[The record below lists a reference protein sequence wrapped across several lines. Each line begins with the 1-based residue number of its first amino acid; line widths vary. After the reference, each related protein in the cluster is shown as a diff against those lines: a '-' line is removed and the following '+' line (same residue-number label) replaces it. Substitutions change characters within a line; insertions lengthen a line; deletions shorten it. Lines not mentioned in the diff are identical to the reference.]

1 MDLSGLKSI
10 PQERLLIYICIL
22 GLLPLLLVAFFIFS
36 GLESLG
42 NLEMGI
48 QNLQLVAMQKE
59 KKQAANRALRT
70 NFKDSEHLYIDKN
83 LETLSFL
90 QSDVENLK
98 KISSDPNFTQNEA
111 IRKRLEFLTSSKN
124 RLTFIEGAVQSTPQ
138 FQEMTETLAHPVE
151 VNVKDVQQILSY
163 IEGIDIGPFKP
174 PPGRPQLLIL
184 DFQLNRKIVS
194 ENNEVFELNMKL
206 LKREFS

>member
-10 PQERLLIYICIL
+10 PQERLLIYICVL
-22 GLLPLLLVAFFIFS
+22 GLMPLLLVVFLMFS
-36 GLESLG
+36 KFESLSD
-42 NLEMGI
+42 LEKGV

-70 NFKDSEHLYIDKN
+70 EYKDTEHLYVDKN

-90 QSDVENLK
+90 QTDVENLK
-98 KISSDPNFTQNEA
+98 KISNDPNFMQNDVV
-111 IRKRLEFLTSSKN
+111 RKRLEFLTSNKN

-138 FQEMTETLAHPVE
+138 FKEMTETLAHPVE
-151 VNVKDVQQILSY
+151 VNDRDIQQILSY

-184 DFQLNRKIVS
+184 DFQLSRKTIS